1 MLSHCYTRFNAINAS
16 LQLVIRKATALNAH
30 TSFLQASKD
39 ENVWNR
45 ARQEHIPGIKKKKKW
60 TEQKVVWQAYVKA
73 MVTAH
78 ESCTQG
84 ELEQQQC

>member
-1 MLSHCYTRFNAINAS
+1 MKMYGIEPGRNTS
-16 LQLVIRKATALNAH
+16 QAL
-30 TSFLQASKD
+30 
-39 ENVWNR
+39 
-45 ARQEHIPGIKKKKKW
+45 KKTKTNEW